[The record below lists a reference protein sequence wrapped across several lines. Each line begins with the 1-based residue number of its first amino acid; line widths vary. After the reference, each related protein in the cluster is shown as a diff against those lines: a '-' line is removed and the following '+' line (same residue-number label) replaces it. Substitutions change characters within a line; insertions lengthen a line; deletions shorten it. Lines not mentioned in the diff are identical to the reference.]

1 MKKLSSFLRGCIE
14 VPKGSLSVLLVD
26 DEEDFLAVAKEMLES
41 TGGFKVE
48 AASSVDEALKKL
60 SKKSFEVV
68 VSDYKLG
75 AKSGL
80 DLLKTL
86 KETEPNLPVIF
97 FTGKGNEEVAVK
109 ALNFGVDGY
118 VSKHG
123 STETVYAELS
133 NLIRLTAEK
142 RKAQLALEKSRK
154 CYHAIIDQAVDA
166 IFVLDATGK
175 MVDANQQACRSLQY
189 TQDELLALNI
199 TDLFAESAKDQFT
212 DYLSVLSTEQHV
224 VFESIQ
230 KRKDQSTFSVEL
242 SLKKIALNGET
253 IIVLVAKDLSERK
266 ALQTQLR
273 NLSYQLNGLAAGES
287 YLCETHEQ
295 AFKAYADLTFHGVP
309 GLCIMREDPA
319 RVIKTYGVKPED
331 VRLLSS
337 KSVKGVATLPDLQSV
352 ALAIS
357 EFLRLHGE
365 GVILL
370 DGLEYMVSVFG
381 FDAVF
386 RLIQEKRFDFLENGS
401 VLLVPVD
408 VAVFTTKE
416 KALLLS
422 ELKMLTPTAISRP

>member
-1 MKKLSSFLRGCIE
+1 M
-14 VPKGSLSVLLVD
+14 LLVD
-26 DEEDFLAVAKEMLES
+26 DEEDFLGVAKELLER
-41 TGGFKVE
+41 TGGFKVD

-60 SKKSFEVV
+60 AKKTFDVV

-86 KETEPNLPVIF
+86 KATEPNLPVIF

-123 STETVYAELS
+123 PTEAVYAELS

-142 RKAQLALEKSRK
+142 KKAQSALEQSRK

-166 IFVLDATGK
+166 IFVLDASGK
-175 MVDANQQACRSLQY
+175 IVDVNQQACQSLQY
-189 TQDELLALNI
+189 TQDELLTLNI
-199 TDLFAESAKDQFT
+199 TDLFADAVRSQLS
-212 DYLSVLSTEQHV
+212 DYLSNLSTEHPLI
-224 VFESIQ
+224 FESTQ
-230 KRKDQSTFSVEL
+230 KRKDQSTFPVEL
-242 SLKKIALNGET
+242 SLKKITLNGEA

-319 RVIKTYGVKPED
+319 RVIKTYGVKPQD

-337 KSVKGVATLPDLQSV
+337 KSVKGAAALPDLQSV

-357 EFLRLHGE
+357 EFLRLHGD
-365 GVILL
+365 GVVLL
-370 DGLEYMVSVFG
+370 DGLEYLVSVFG

-386 RLIQEKRFDFLENGS
+386 RLIQEKRFDFLENGA

-408 VAVFTTKE
+408 VAVLTTKE